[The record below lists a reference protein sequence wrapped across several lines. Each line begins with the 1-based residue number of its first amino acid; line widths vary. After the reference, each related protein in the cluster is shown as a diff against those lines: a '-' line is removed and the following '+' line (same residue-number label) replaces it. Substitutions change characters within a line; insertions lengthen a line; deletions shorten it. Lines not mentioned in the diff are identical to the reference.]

1 MISSLKRLE
10 RLGRQ
15 FIPSSEKGNIE
26 ADDTPVERQI
36 AGYNSAQDHMLYNQ
50 WEKSNIPVSPSEGKL
65 MERRYCWR
73 RKRFNSWILN
83 YLSDDQENNDMF
95 IEEGSNMFVWH
106 ITVDEFKN
114 RLDSIYLSTS
124 SSSKL
129 YSMQDNLKQIILN
142 ELIWEDEKRMQTKIC
157 RMILILMTDHALYLK
172 RWSTI

>member
-50 WEKSNIPVSPSEGKL
+50 WEKSNIPVSPSKGKL
-65 MERRYCWR
+65 MERRYCSR

-83 YLSDDQENNDMF
+83 YLSDDQENNDIF
-95 IEEGSNMFVWH
+95 IKEGSNMFV
-106 ITVDEFKN
+106 
-114 RLDSIYLSTS
+114 
-124 SSSKL
+124 
-129 YSMQDNLKQIILN
+129 
-142 ELIWEDEKRMQTKIC
+142 
-157 RMILILMTDHALYLK
+157 
-172 RWSTI
+172 